1 MCLAFVGSPRWRHSK
16 LRPAWPHGG
25 SAARPSLPHR
35 AAASRPAIRPPR
47 HPPFGGPRAE
57 SAPAAG
63 TGRRRGRHPR
73 RRGRGQGRGRGRGHP
88 GGAAAGRDITQR
100 VTVLQSLRR
109 RASRPYRRH
118 TAWLP
123 QPCRQSCM
131 NESTMQYGWAARVRW
146 ARDQGS
152 RKDSDSAGVPRVRPE
167 WAPRPGPRSTQA
179 QPRRAPTTRTRHP
192 RHVSQHGNPRKRG
205 QHGWSEE
212 ARAARRSDEVVGCGT
227 EAQEPLKSPA
237 IASHLTFQAY
247 A

>member
-1 MCLAFVGSPRWRHSK
+1 MRLAFVRTPRWRHGK

-47 HPPFGGPRAE
+47 HPPFGGPRAVTPQRQGGG
-57 SAPAAG
+57 AVRRA
-63 TGRRRGRHPR
+63 GRRHGGAGRRHL
-73 RRGRGQGRGRGRGHP
+73 

-100 VTVLQSLRR
+100 VTVIQSLRR
-109 RASRPYRRH
+109 RAYRPYRRR

-131 NESTMQYGWAARVRW
+131 NEATMQYGWAARLRW

-152 RKDSDSAGVPRVRPE
+152 RKDSDSAGVPRVGPE

-179 QPRRAPTTRTRHP
+179 RPRRAPTTRTRHP

-212 ARAARRSDEVVGCGT
+212 ARATRRSDEVVGCGT
-227 EAQEPLKSPA
+227 EAQESLKPPA